1 MGVPLLSN
9 DCISCLQYFLSSR
22 YCVMTELL
30 NFRTSGLLYLLT
42 EVSFFFVLNRSEN
55 RIPAYNPLFLPK

>member
-1 MGVPLLSN
+1 
-9 DCISCLQYFLSSR
+9 
-22 YCVMTELL
+22 MTELL

-55 RIPAYNPLFLPK
+55 RIPTYNPLFQSEKAGFEAVWINS

>member
-1 MGVPLLSN
+1 
-9 DCISCLQYFLSSR
+9 
-22 YCVMTELL
+22 MTELL

>member
-9 DCISCLQYFLSSR
+9 DCISGLQYFLPFH

-30 NFRTSGLLYLLT
+30 NFRTSELLA
-42 EVSFFFVLNRSEN
+42 
-55 RIPAYNPLFLPK
+55 IM

>member
-9 DCISCLQYFLSSR
+9 DCISCLQYFLSSH

-30 NFRTSGLLYLLT
+30 NFRTSELLLYFRTSLRC
-42 EVSFFFVLNRSEN
+42 VMIKNINRFCH
-55 RIPAYNPLFLPK
+55 A

>member
-30 NFRTSGLLYLLT
+30 NFRTSELLA
-42 EVSFFFVLNRSEN
+42 
-55 RIPAYNPLFLPK
+55 IM

>member
-30 NFRTSGLLYLLT
+30 NFRTPELLLYFRTSLCC
-42 EVSFFFVLNRSEN
+42 VMIKNINRFCH
-55 RIPAYNPLFLPK
+55 A